1 MTPFLRTPFQWQA
14 FGRLIYL
21 RRKQELT
28 AAGRSV
34 TLWPLALRA
43 DGAAA
48 AAAAAAAREAAGP
61 AGAAAG
67 GAAST
72 AQGVNGVG
80 LWDSS
85 DVQDASLNPILLPAE
100 SDLY

>member
-1 MTPFLRTPFQWQA
+1 MSQA

-28 AAGRSV
+28 ATGRSV

-43 DGAAA
+43 EGAASAAA
-48 AAAAAAAREAAGP
+48 AEAGGP
-61 AGAAAG
+61 AGA
-67 GAAST
+67 GASGEANV

-100 SDLY
+100 SNLY